1 MGAYFR
7 VSVRRKKKNMHL
19 RLIGD
24 FDGSSAYQLVDKL
37 KEYCIK
43 SDHVI
48 IDTDA
53 LREIH
58 TFGLSIL
65 SYHMLKFKGPLSNIT
80 FVGEYADRMV
90 A

>member
-1 MGAYFR
+1 
-7 VSVRRKKKNMHL
+7 MHL

-37 KEYCIK
+37 KEYCIQF
-43 SDHVI
+43 DRVI

-53 LREIH
+53 LKEIH

-65 SYHMLKFKGPLSNIT
+65 SYHMLKLKGTLTNVT
-80 FVGEYADRMV
+80 FVGEYADRM
-90 A
+90 AA

>member
-1 MGAYFR
+1 
-7 VSVRRKKKNMHL
+7 MHL

-48 IDTDA
+48 IDTNA

-58 TFGLSIL
+58 TFGLNIL
-65 SYHMLKFKGPLSNIT
+65 SYHMLTLKGPLSNIT
-80 FVGEYADRMV
+80 FVGEYADRMI

>member
-1 MGAYFR
+1 
-7 VSVRRKKKNMHL
+7 MHL

-37 KEYCIK
+37 KEYCIQ
-43 SDHVI
+43 SDRVI

-58 TFGLSIL
+58 TFGLNIL
-65 SYHMLKFKGPLSNIT
+65 SYQMLTLKGPLSNVT
-80 FVGEYADRMV
+80 FVGEHADRMI

>member
-1 MGAYFR
+1 
-7 VSVRRKKKNMHL
+7 MHL

-58 TFGLSIL
+58 TFGLNIL

>member
-1 MGAYFR
+1 
-7 VSVRRKKKNMHL
+7 MHL
-19 RLIGD
+19 KLIGD

-53 LREIH
+53 LSEIH
-58 TFGLSIL
+58 TFGLNIL
-65 SYHMLKFKGPLSNIT
+65 SYHMLKLKGSLTNIS
-80 FVGEYADRMV
+80 FVGAYADRMV

>member
-1 MGAYFR
+1 
-7 VSVRRKKKNMHL
+7 MHL

-43 SDHVI
+43 SDHVFI
-48 IDTDA
+48 NTDA

-58 TFGLSIL
+58 TFGINIL
-65 SYHMLKFKGPLSNIT
+65 SYHMLKLKGPLSNIT
-80 FVGEYADRMV
+80 FVGENAERMV

>member
-1 MGAYFR
+1 MASYFK
-7 VSVRRKKKNMHL
+7 VSAQRKRQDIHL

-24 FDGSSAYQLVDKL
+24 FDGSSAYQLIDML
-37 KEYCIK
+37 KEFCGK

-48 IDTDA
+48 IDTDS

-58 TFGLSIL
+58 TFGLNIL
-65 SYHMLKFKGPLSNIT
+65 SYHLLILKGPLSNII
-80 FVGEYADRMV
+80 FKGEYAERMN

>member
-1 MGAYFR
+1 MGSYFR

-37 KEYCIK
+37 KEYCNK

-53 LREIH
+53 LGEIH
-58 TFGLSIL
+58 TFGLNIL
-65 SYHMLKFKGPLSNIT
+65 SYHMLKLKGPLSNIT
-80 FVGEYADRMV
+80 FVGEYADRMI